1 MKYKVKRF
9 GTAGKVLGSASAI
22 VGGLKG
28 AKWGSIAGAGLGLGK
43 ELLKENPEG
52 ETTKQKVKRVLKG
65 TAKTGLK
72 GAAIG
77 GGTGALIGGSAGVAV
92 GNRIDRAAS
101 SPSWSGG
108 ATPRTKI

>member
-9 GTAGKVLGSASAI
+9 GIAAKALGTTGAI
-22 VGGLKG
+22 AGGLKG
-28 AKWGSIAGAGLGLGK
+28 AKWGTIAGAGLGLGK

-52 ETTKQKVKRVLKG
+52 ETTKQKVKRVLRG

-77 GGTGALIGGSAGVAV
+77 GGTGALVGGSAGSVV
-92 GNRIDRAAS
+92 GSRVDRAIN
-101 SPSWSGG
+101 SPGWV
-108 ATPRTKI
+108 